1 MKSKSINLGENMDG
15 DAYKVI
21 EEFWHNQDSGDYT
34 TTKHLFAEDA
44 LFVDPIYGTFQG
56 REEIGAFLLKMNHA
70 VTSINGVFRADKISG
85 NETTAWAQWSFTSDH
100 GYREGVGVYEVANG
114 QITYYR
120 DYMNEST
127 EG

>member
-1 MKSKSINLGENMDG
+1 
-15 DAYKVI
+15 
-21 EEFWHNQDSGDYT
+21 
-34 TTKHLFAEDA
+34 
-44 LFVDPIYGTFQG
+44 
-56 REEIGAFLLKMNHA
+56 MNRS

-100 GYREGVGVYEVANG
+100 GYREGVGVYEVVNG

-120 DYMNEST
+120 DYMNESP